1 MIRIKPGDDMMEKRL
16 KRERNKLFLRVLL
29 ILLAVWLAVSA
40 VFCAVRLNVE
50 EMNVQNSELA
60 KLSQFKKLVILENGS
75 YDAFNNAFVDFSDF
89 VYDKK
94 AEQHSF
100 DSQLE
105 ITNSATDE
113 ILVNTAR
120 SIGLQFAVMIS
131 ADNTGIVIGMLD
143 RNRLLKALSEEQLTE
158 ITRYL
163 TMQRD
168 DGDQYE
174 LVCTRSQIVNLY
186 IIPVELKIMLVDGR
200 DSRFTV
206 DSNVAVYDLKSNS
219 EPDQPVY
226 DSSESSRNTIP
237 KDFLLVE
244 AYGKDYLGTLTP
256 KQLHQSVGIERTGLW
271 DFLFYTSD
279 YLHYDDPELYAQTDV
294 WLIHYAKHF
303 NVLHNCRSDLTLG
316 VSLMFGFFLTI
327 AVILCVMIWRTVK
340 TQIIQE
346 QKRLDLTNA
355 LAHDIKTP
363 LFVISGY
370 AYSLKEN
377 IDEAER
383 DSYLDAIIGQTEAV
397 NDLVHRMLNYS
408 KLDSYNM
415 TLSKQELDLGELTR
429 EILKNYTALPDSRTI
444 SFTESGNNTVSA
456 DRELITTALQN
467 LIDNAAK
474 YSLPDSEIEIAVI
487 DKTFVIS
494 NRSEPLTPEELK
506 QLREPYFRKDK
517 SRHRKGNG
525 LGLSIV
531 TSILGMHGARFEMKM
546 KNDVLTC
553 RIKF

>member
-1 MIRIKPGDDMMEKRL
+1 MMEKRL

-29 ILLAVWLAVSA
+29 ILMAVWLAVSA

-131 ADNTGIVIGMLD
+131 TDRTGVVIGMLD
-143 RNRLLKALSEEQLTE
+143 HDRLLNALSEGQLTE

-163 TMQRD
+163 TTQRD
-168 DGDQYE
+168 DGDHYE
-174 LVCTRSQIVNLY
+174 LVCTRSQIVNLD
-186 IIPVELKIMLVDGR
+186 IIPVELRIMLVDGR

-219 EPDQPVY
+219 EPDQPVF

-237 KDFLLVE
+237 KDFLLGE
-244 AYGKDYLGTLTP
+244 AYGKDYLGTLTQ
-256 KQLHQSVGIERTGLW
+256 KQLHQSVGMERTGLW
-271 DFLFYTSD
+271 DYLFYTSD

-316 VSLMFGFFLTI
+316 VSLIFGFFLTI
-327 AVILCVMIWRTVK
+327 AVILCVMIWKTVK

-415 TLSKQELDLGELTR
+415 TLNKEELDLGELTW
-429 EILKNYTALPDSRTI
+429 EILKNYTALPENRTI

-474 YSLPDSEIEIAVI
+474 YSLPDSEIEIAVK

-494 NRSEPLTPEELK
+494 NRSEPLTPEELR
-506 QLREPYFRKDK
+506 QLREPYFRRDK

>member
-1 MIRIKPGDDMMEKRL
+1 MMEKRM
-16 KRERNKLFLRVLL
+16 KRERNKLFLRILL
-29 ILLAVWLAVSA
+29 ILLAVWLTVSA
-40 VFCAVRLNVE
+40 VFVAVRLNVE

-60 KLSQFKKLVILENGS
+60 RLSQFKKLVILENGS

-100 DSQLE
+100 DSQMV
-105 ITNSATDE
+105 ITNRQTDE
-113 ILVNTAR
+113 ILVNTAG

-131 ADNTGIVIGMLD
+131 ADRIGVVIVMLD
-143 RNRLLKALSEEQLTE
+143 HDRLINALSEEQLTE

-163 TMQRD
+163 TTQRD

-174 LVCTRSQIVNLY
+174 LVCTRSQIVNLD

-237 KDFLLVE
+237 KDFLLEE
-244 AYGKDYLGTLTP
+244 AYGKDYLGTLTQ
-256 KQLHQSVGIERTGLW
+256 KQLHQSVGMERTGLW

-279 YLHYDDPELYAQTDV
+279 YLHYDDPELYAQTDI
-294 WLIHYAKHF
+294 WLIRYAKHF

-316 VSLMFGFFLTI
+316 VSLIFGFFLTI
-327 AVILCVMIWRTVK
+327 AVILCVMIWKTVK

-415 TLSKQELDLGELTR
+415 TLNKEELDLGELTR
-429 EILKNYTALPDSRTI
+429 EILKNYTALPENRTI

-474 YSLPDSEIEIAVI
+474 YSLPDSEIEIALK

-494 NRSEPLTPEELK
+494 NRSEPLTPEELR
-506 QLREPYFRKDK
+506 QLREPYFRRDK

-531 TSILGMHGARFEMKM
+531 TSILGMHGARFDMKM